1 MLRAPE
7 QEAAAPAHAINNSI
21 SVTSSMML
29 SDTLQLSASLE
40 NAAETS
46 SATNKRLGKKLALA
60 PNMREFGRELTTDN
74 CVPQSARASTT
85 SIPEFKMQMVPVDT
99 VKVILEPNSKR
110 V

>member
-7 QEAAAPAHAINNSI
+7 QEAAAPGHAINNSI
-21 SVTSSMML
+21 SVTSSML
-29 SDTLQLSASLE
+29 SDTFQLSASLE

-46 SATNKRLGKKLALA
+46 SATNKRQGKKLALA

-74 CVPQSARASTT
+74 CVPQSARGSTT

-99 VKVILEPNSKR
+99 SKVIVAPNSER